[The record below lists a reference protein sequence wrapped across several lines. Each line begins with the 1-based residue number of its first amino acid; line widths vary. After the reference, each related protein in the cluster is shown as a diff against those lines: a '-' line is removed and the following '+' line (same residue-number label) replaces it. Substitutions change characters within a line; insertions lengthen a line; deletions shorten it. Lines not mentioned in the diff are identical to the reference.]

1 MSYKLRA
8 VCHCVSF
15 MPGVLFASFLLSQS
29 DKGESQL
36 LNSTVKRMRSQY
48 GLCAS
53 LAAPWRKTKGN
64 IMAQTIFGNVAL
76 CLLRYV
82 GAWRSDLRE
91 LSWLGDL
98 ATWQNGLFL
107 HAWDHSAGTQ
117 RLWEGLDPRRFWLPN
132 SLRFPTSFFSSL
144 ILLDSI
150 LGEAQFGNYFSGQ
163 TIVLSSSPSVLH
175 ISNTTRPVPLS
186 RDLKTSTYTRFYCIL
201 TVYTAPQDVVHYHTR
216 FYSSF
221 SSCLCQIANF

>member
-107 HAWDHSAGTQ
+107 HA
-117 RLWEGLDPRRFWLPN
+117 
-132 SLRFPTSFFSSL
+132 
-144 ILLDSI
+144 
-150 LGEAQFGNYFSGQ
+150 
-163 TIVLSSSPSVLH
+163 
-175 ISNTTRPVPLS
+175 
-186 RDLKTSTYTRFYCIL
+186 
-201 TVYTAPQDVVHYHTR
+201 
-216 FYSSF
+216 
-221 SSCLCQIANF
+221 